1 MKVNKYCYIMYHR
14 RHNHY
19 IRAYL
24 PKSMDKQQLIQHL
37 KEKGFDESLLTA
49 FQAVDREKFVPE
61 HLRMYAY
68 EDTALPT
75 QHGHILAAPS
85 TIAFMLR
92 LLEPMQA
99 RTILE
104 IGSGSGYVLALLQQL
119 APHAEIYGVEIIP
132 ELATQSRTILTSPA
146 IHIFPQS
153 GLHGLPEHA
162 PFDRILISAAADDK
176 QTLLNLIPQLTP
188 TGILVGPAGNALLQV
203 RMLPLPQEPLL
214 TTFPGFQFVPL
225 QKEE

>member
-1 MKVNKYCYIMYHR
+1 
-14 RHNHY
+14 
-19 IRAYL
+19 
-24 PKSMDKQQLIQHL
+24 MDKQQLIAHL
-37 KEKGFDESLLTA
+37 KEKGFEESLLAA
-49 FQAVDREKFVPE
+49 FQAVDRERYVPE

-92 LLEPMQA
+92 LLEPAQA
-99 RTILE
+99 HKLLE

-119 APHAEIYGVEIIP
+119 APHADIYGVEIIP
-132 ELATQSRTILTSPA
+132 DLATQSRKILPSA
-146 IHIFPQS
+146 NIHIFPQS
-153 GLHGLPEHA
+153 GLHGLPEHT
-162 PFDRILISAAADDK
+162 PFDRILVSAAANDK
-176 QTLLNLIPQLTP
+176 QTLINLIPQLSP
-188 TGILVGPAGNALLQV
+188 TGLLVGPAGNALLQV
-203 RMLPLPQEPLL
+203 RMLPQPQEPLL